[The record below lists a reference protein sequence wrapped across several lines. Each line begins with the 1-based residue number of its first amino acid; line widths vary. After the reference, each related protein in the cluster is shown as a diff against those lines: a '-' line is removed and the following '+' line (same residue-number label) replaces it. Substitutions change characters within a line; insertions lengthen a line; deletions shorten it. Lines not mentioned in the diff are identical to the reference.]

1 MKTSELIVEI
11 LGVLD
16 RTRLFAIKVEQ
27 PYTDMYK
34 FLQENPAVPSAE
46 AGSRLGWGA
55 GRAIVILHD
64 LAHWG
69 LVSKKRSHFKPNLR
83 IWSVVGIAEID
94 KQRLELALQLL
105 KNKEERIRLNNEWTS
120 RYGENKEEQ

>member
-1 MKTSELIVEI
+1 MKTSEFLQSI

-16 RTRLFAIKVEQ
+16 RTRLFAIKAEQ

-34 FLQENPAVPSAE
+34 FLQENPAVPSAV
-46 AGSRLGWGA
+46 AGSSLGWGA

-64 LAHWG
+64 LAYWG
-69 LVSKKRSHFKPNLR
+69 LVSKKHSSSKPALR
-83 IWSVVGIAEID
+83 VWSVVGIAEID

-105 KNKEERIRLNNEWTS
+105 KNKEERIRLNAEWTS